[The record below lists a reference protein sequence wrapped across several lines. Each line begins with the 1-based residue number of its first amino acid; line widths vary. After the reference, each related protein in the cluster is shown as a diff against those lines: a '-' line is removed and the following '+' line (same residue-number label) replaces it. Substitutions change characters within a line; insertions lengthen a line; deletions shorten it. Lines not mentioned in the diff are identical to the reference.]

1 VHGYLLHH
9 LLTES
14 ASRFPENV
22 AFVHEQTAIGY
33 ADLEH
38 QSSRL
43 AGALAELGVRP
54 GDRIALLFDKS
65 VEAIVAIFGVLK
77 AGAAYVPI
85 DAGAPACRAHQ
96 IIRSCGVTHLVGAV
110 SAAKAVLS
118 AEEPDSPLRH
128 ALLAE
133 GSTDGLEAPGTITL
147 TSFTQALAAQS
158 PEHPGARV
166 TDGYP
171 AYVLHTSGSTGVP
184 RGVVINHVNA
194 LTFVDMA
201 RAFFDVGPADRLCSH
216 APLHF
221 DLSVF
226 DLFVAVKAG
235 AAAVSFPKQLSIFPK
250 KLAQSIEDQK
260 VTIWNSVSSVLSMI
274 AERGMMDRFAYEA
287 LRLCIFSGDVMPP
300 KYLRELKRRLPRSRF
315 FNVYGQ
321 TEANSSTY
329 YEVTA
334 IPDEDRWK
342 IPIGRPF
349 PNFDVFALGA
359 DGRPIEK
366 AGQEGEL
373 YVRAGSVAMGYWG
386 KPDQT
391 AEKFVKDPL
400 VPISSQNVYRT
411 GDVVTLDDAGDFVF
425 VGRTDHM
432 IKRHGNR
439 VELGEIELTLASLPG
454 VKQAVV
460 VTLPDPILGNRLI
473 AYVAGDDLTKG
484 AVVAHCRASIPSYM
498 IPDEVEIREVL
509 PGTSTGKVDRT
520 ALRAEAR
527 ARFAE

>member
-1 VHGYLLHH
+1 MHGYLLHH

-14 ASRFPENV
+14 ASRFPENA
-22 AFVHEQTAIGY
+22 AFIHAGATISY
-33 ADLEH
+33 ADLDA

-54 GDRIALLFDKS
+54 GDRVALLFDKS
-65 VEAIVAIFGVLK
+65 IEAIVAIFGVLK

-85 DAGAPACRAHQ
+85 DPGAPPSRAHV
-96 IIRSCGVTHLVGAV
+96 ILRSCEITHLIGDVA
-110 SAAKAVLS
+110 AAKPVLAAADPAS
-118 AEEPDSPLRH
+118 TLRH

-133 GSTDGLEAPGTITL
+133 GSTSDVEAPQSITIT
-147 TSFTQALAAQS
+147 SYEQALAAQS
-158 PEHPGARV
+158 PRHPGGRA
-166 TDGYP
+166 TDGYA

-184 RGVVINHVNA
+184 RGVVINHRNA

-201 RAFFDVGPADRLCSH
+201 CAFFDVGPADRLSSH

-226 DLFVAVKAG
+226 DLFVAYKAG

-250 KLAQSIEDQK
+250 KLTQAVDEQR
-260 VTIWNSVSSVLSMI
+260 VTIWNSVSSVLAMI
-274 AERGMMDRFAYEA
+274 AERGMMERFSFEA
-287 LRLCIFSGDVMPP
+287 LRLCIFSGDVMPA
-300 KYLRELKRRLPRSRF
+300 KYLRQLRSGMPRARF

-321 TEANSSTY
+321 TEANSSTFF
-329 YEVTA
+329 EVTDV
-334 IPDEDRWK
+334 PEGDRWK

-359 DGRPIEK
+359 DGEPIKK

-373 YVRAGSVAMGYWG
+373 YVRSGSVAMGYWG
-386 KPDQT
+386 KPAET

-400 VPISSQNVYRT
+400 LPISTENVYRT
-411 GDVVTLDDAGDFVF
+411 GDVVTLDEAGDYVF

-439 VELGEIELTLASLPG
+439 VELGEIELTLAGLSG

-460 VTLPDPILGNRLI
+460 VTLPDPALGHRLI
-473 AYVAGDDLTKG
+473 AYVAGDGLTKA

-498 IPDEVEIREVL
+498 IPDEVEIREAL

-520 ALRAEAR
+520 ALRAEASS
-527 ARFAE
+527 RFSV